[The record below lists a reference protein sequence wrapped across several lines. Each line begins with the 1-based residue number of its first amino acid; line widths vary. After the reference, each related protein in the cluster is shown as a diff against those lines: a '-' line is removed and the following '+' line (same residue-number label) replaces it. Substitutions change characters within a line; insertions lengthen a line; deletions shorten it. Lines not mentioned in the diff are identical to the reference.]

1 MKTKSKLQTRKLIHT
16 HTHTH
21 TKKGM
26 IMHKGGDMTTIKKM
40 YNYLLKGGF
49 FGFGSKPKK
58 SGIGIKEINAY
69 SGCDNEGKGVNEY
82 IKTTPSFSYLTSNS
96 EKSTL
101 KSLHNAMNKAY
112 QAHNKCST
120 DISSGLKYKGSSNKK
135 KYFIENPNFKFVK
148 LESSS
153 NYGTYF
159 KNCKNKYYYSNKY
172 TIKFLLYLMSY
183 MNSFMNT
190 CLNLK
195 YPTEQLKG
203 VKCIIGFLNNDEFM
217 SMIFGNSNDRL
228 LSSQFSEGKN
238 NELKSIRMLLSG
250 GITSS
255 SGIQQQSKETLNTL
269 GDLDLDIYFSSKER
283 NEKYR
288 KFITIIKDKIKT
300 AYDRLKTDYAPYKSL
315 F

>member
-1 MKTKSKLQTRKLIHT
+1 
-16 HTHTH
+16 
-21 TKKGM
+21 M

-69 SGCDNEGKGVNEY
+69 SGCDNEAKTMIEY
-82 IKTTPSFSYLTSNS
+82 SKTTPSFSYLTSNS

-112 QAHNKCST
+112 QAHNKCSK
-120 DISSGLKYKGSSNKK
+120 DITETSKYKGSSNKK
-135 KYFIENPNFKFVK
+135 KYFIENPNFKYVK
-148 LESSS
+148 VEGASG
-153 NYGTYF
+153 YGTYF

-172 TIKFLLYLMSY
+172 TIKFMLYLMSY

-203 VKCIIGFLNNDEFM
+203 VKCIIGFLNNSEFM
-217 SMIFGNSNDRL
+217 NMIFGSNSNDNL
-228 LSSQFSEGKN
+228 LSSQFSEAKN
-238 NELKSIRMLLSG
+238 SELKSIRMLLSG

-269 GDLDLDIYFSSKER
+269 GDLDLDIYFTNKER

-288 KFITIIKDKIKT
+288 KFITIVKDKIKA

>member
-1 MKTKSKLQTRKLIHT
+1 MKTKLKLRIRKENQRHSK
-16 HTHTH
+16 
-21 TKKGM
+21 KKSISM
-26 IMHKGGDMTTIKKM
+26 NRGGDITTIKKM
-40 YNYLLKGGF
+40 YNYLLEGGF
-49 FGFGSKPKK
+49 FGFGNKPKK

-69 SGCDNEGKGVNEY
+69 SGCDNEGKSVNEY

-101 KSLHNAMNKAY
+101 KSLHNAMSKAY
-112 QAHNKCST
+112 EAHNKCSK
-120 DISSGLKYKGSSNKK
+120 DISSGSKYQKSSNRK
-135 KYFIENPNFKFVK
+135 KYFIENPSFKYVK
-148 LESSS
+148 VEASSG
-153 NYGTYF
+153 YGTYF

-183 MNSFMNT
+183 MNSFINT

-203 VKCIIGFLNNDEFM
+203 VKCIIGFLNNVEFM
-217 SMIFGNSNDRL
+217 SMIFGSSNDSL

-238 NELKSIRMLLSG
+238 SDLKSIRMLLSG
-250 GITSS
+250 GNTSS
-255 SGIQQQSKETLNTL
+255 SSIHQQSKETLNTL

-288 KFITIIKDKIKT
+288 KFITIVRDKIKA
-300 AYDRLKTDYAPYKSL
+300 AYDRLKTDYEPYKSL